1 MRSAAGNLCIGLI
14 GFGAVGRSYA
24 SALLHAGVR
33 LQVYNPAPRPETA
46 AAATEMGLAL
56 HGELDASVNA
66 CDLML
71 NAAPGS
77 QALPLAQAAAP
88 FLKPGALFAD
98 LSSAAPDDVRAA
110 AACFPAGAYV
120 DVAILGA
127 VSIHGHATPML
138 ASGAGAT
145 TLQAMLNP
153 LGFVIDTLP
162 DGRPGDATTLKLLR
176 SILTKGL
183 DALVIECLLV
193 AESQGLRNALLAN
206 LGDLDQSPF
215 SALMAMFVRTH
226 APHAVRRLEE
236 MQAVEAMLKDVDVP
250 LMMTPATTRRYAH
263 SVDVFAGAQPPAA
276 SALDQVDGET
286 VAWMLAAERRSR
298 EKAGAQTDQ
307 TGD

>member
-1 MRSAAGNLCIGLI
+1 MRSATGDLCIGLI

-24 SALLHAGVR
+24 SALLQAGVR
-33 LQVYNPAPRPETA
+33 LQVYNPAPRPETV
-46 AAATEMGLAL
+46 AAATEMGIAL

-66 CDLML
+66 CDLLL

-77 QALPLAQAAAP
+77 QALPLAKAAAP

-153 LGFVIDTLP
+153 LGLVIDTLP

-193 AESQGLRNALLAN
+193 AESLGLRNALLTSLA
-206 LGDLDQSPF
+206 DFDKSTF
-215 SALMAMFVRTH
+215 SELMAMYVRTH
-226 APHAVRRLEE
+226 GPNAARRQVE

-250 LMMTPATTRRYAH
+250 LMMTSATTRRYAH
-263 SVDVFAGAQPPAA
+263 SVDVFSGAQPPAGA
-276 SALDQVDGET
+276 ALDQVDAET
-286 VAWMLAAERRSR
+286 ISWMLAAERQSR
-298 EKAGAQTDQ
+298 KKAGTEPRD
-307 TGD
+307 